1 MVVMCFA
8 FVCVSLMDA
17 QISKHHQLSRNI
29 LPAYP
34 DSLYKERHSS

>member
-1 MVVMCFA
+1 MRFA
-8 FVCVSLMDA
+8 LVCVNFMDA
-17 QISKHHQLSRNI
+17 QISKHHQNSRNI